1 MLCTARRNFSSFAH
15 HYKQYIPSMSL
26 EYTAER
32 AKELIGNADAIKEE
46 ITKLGDGK
54 ANLVCVSKLKPAADI
69 QALYDVGYR
78 DFGENYVQEL
88 IEKAKVL
95 PKDIKWH
102 FIGGLQTN
110 KCKDLAKNISN
121 LYVVETIDTVKKAKK
136 LNDVRKQM
144 IEAKT
149 PGFGKVGILI
159 QVNTSGEE
167 QKSGCEPGDE
177 LDELV
182 RFILEECDSV
192 DFHGL
197 MTIGSYAVSHG
208 EGENKEFKLLAELR
222 DHLYKKF
229 NLSDLQLSMGMSS
242 DYKQAIRQ
250 GSTSVRVGSSIFGS
264 RPPNNGH

>member
-1 MLCTARRNFSSFAH
+1 MRYH
-15 HYKQYIPSMSL
+15 KQFIPNMSL
-26 EYTAER
+26 EYTTER
-32 AKELIGNADAIKEE
+32 ANDLIANVTSIKEE
-46 ITKLGDGK
+46 VASLSGGK
-54 ANLVCVSKLKPAADI
+54 TNLVCVSKLKPASDI

-78 DFGENYVQEL
+78 HFGENYVQEL
-88 IEKAKVL
+88 IEKAKIL

-110 KCKDLAKNISN
+110 KCKDLAKNIPN
-121 LYVVETIDTVKKAKK
+121 LYAVETIDTIKKAKK

-144 IEAKT
+144 IDAKT
-149 PGFGKVGILI
+149 PGFGNVGVLI

-167 QKSGCEPGDE
+167 QKSGCEPGEE

-182 RFILEECDSV
+182 RVILEECHSV

-208 EGENKEFKLLAELR
+208 EGENQEFKLLAELKE
-222 DHLYKKF
+222 HLEQKF
-229 NLSDLQLSMGMSS
+229 NLPNLQLSMGMSG
-242 DYKQAIRQ
+242 DYQQAVRQ
-250 GSTSVRVGSSIFGS
+250 GSTSVRVGSSIFGV

>member
-1 MLCTARRNFSSFAH
+1 
-15 HYKQYIPSMSL
+15 MSL
-26 EYTAER
+26 EYTPERGAE
-32 AKELIGNADAIKEE
+32 LVHNANAIKEQVNK
-46 ITKLGDGK
+46 ISQGNSK
-54 ANLVCVSKLKPAADI
+54 LVCVSKLKPASDI
-69 QALYDVGYR
+69 QALYDAGYR

-95 PKDIKWH
+95 PKDIRWH

-136 LNDVRKQM
+136 LNDTRKQM
-144 IEAKT
+144 MDANT
-149 PGFGKVGILI
+149 PGFGKVFVAI
-159 QVNTSGEE
+159 QVNTSGEA
-167 QKSGCEPGDE
+167 QKSGCEPGEE

-182 RFILEECDSV
+182 RVILEECPSIELL
-192 DFHGL
+192 GL

-208 EGENKEFKLLAELR
+208 DGENKEFACLVECKH
-222 DHLYKKF
+222 HLETKF
-229 NLSDLQLSMGMSS
+229 QLSGLQLSMGMSG
-242 DYKQAIRQ
+242 DFEQALRQ

>member
-1 MLCTARRNFSSFAH
+1 
-15 HYKQYIPSMSL
+15 MSL
-26 EYTAER
+26 EYTSIRGAE
-32 AKELIGNADAIKEE
+32 LVTNANAIKQEVE
-46 ITKLGDGK
+46 RLSNGN
-54 ANLVCVSKLKPAADI
+54 ANLVCVSKLKPASDI
-69 QALYDVGYR
+69 KALYDVGYR
-78 DFGENYVQEL
+78 HFGENYVQEL

-110 KCKDLAKNISN
+110 KCKDLSKNIEN

-136 LNDVRKQM
+136 LNDTRKQM
-144 IEAKT
+144 IDEKT
-149 PGFGKVGILI
+149 TGFGKVGVCV

-167 QKSGCEPGDE
+167 QKSGCEPGTD

-182 RFILEECDSV
+182 RVIIEECDCLE
-192 DFHGL
+192 FHGL

-208 EGENKEFKLLAELR
+208 EGENAEFKLLAELK
-222 DHLYKKF
+222 DHLQEKF
-229 NLSDLQLSMGMSS
+229 GLTSLQLSMGMSG
-242 DYKQAIRQ
+242 DYAQAIRQ

>member
-1 MLCTARRNFSSFAH
+1 
-15 HYKQYIPSMSL
+15 MSL
-26 EYTAER
+26 EYTSIRGAE
-32 AKELIGNADAIKEE
+32 LVTNANAIKQEVE
-46 ITKLGDGK
+46 RLSNGN
-54 ANLVCVSKLKPAADI
+54 ANLVCVSKLKPASDI
-69 QALYDVGYR
+69 KALYDVGYR
-78 DFGENYVQEL
+78 HFGENYVQEL

-110 KCKDLAKNISN
+110 KCKDLSKNIEN

-136 LNDVRKQM
+136 LNDTRKQM
-144 IEAKT
+144 IDEKAT
-149 PGFGKVGILI
+149 GFGKVGVCV

-167 QKSGCEPGDE
+167 QKSGCEPGTD

-182 RFILEECDSV
+182 RVIIEECDCLE
-192 DFHGL
+192 FHGL

-208 EGENKEFKLLAELR
+208 EGENAEFKLLAELK
-222 DHLYKKF
+222 DHLQEKF
-229 NLSDLQLSMGMSS
+229 GLTSLQLSMGMSG
-242 DYKQAIRQ
+242 DYAQAIRQ